1 MSQNSSG
8 GHGGSGGSGCGWFLG
23 LLAMVA
29 ALGSMYVSVG
39 IGAGSVTKG
48 AVGLPAEL
56 SDLAGLLVVVALVAL
71 GMARRGAR

>member
-1 MSQNSSG
+1 
-8 GHGGSGGSGCGWFLG
+8 
-23 LLAMVA
+23 
-29 ALGSMYVSVG
+29 MYVSVG